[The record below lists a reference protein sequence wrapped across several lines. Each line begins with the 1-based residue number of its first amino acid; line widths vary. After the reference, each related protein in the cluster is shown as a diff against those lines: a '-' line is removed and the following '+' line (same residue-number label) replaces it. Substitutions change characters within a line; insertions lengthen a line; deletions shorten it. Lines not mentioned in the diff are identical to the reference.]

1 MTNDTLVIPTV
12 HMNGTGKET
21 LLREYVNAMNA
32 VEKAV
37 EALAQVTVHGRDYY
51 VQGPDWIHAAMLQRC
66 NQFEK
71 LRAVRDELE
80 MIAVAI
86 SEQGK

>member
-1 MTNDTLVIPTV
+1 MSKLMIPTV

-32 VEKAV
+32 LDMAID
-37 EALAQVTVHGRDYY
+37 ALRFITVHGRDYY
-51 VQGPDWIHAAMLQRC
+51 PQGNDAINDAMAQRASH
-66 NQFEK
+66 FEK
-71 LRAVRDELE
+71 LEEVRFEIE
-80 MIAVAI
+80 AIAVAI